1 MPVRRLSKRA
11 LGLFAG
17 ALVAAVSAFA
27 QSPVGEPTE
36 ASVKAAFLYK
46 FAAYVEWPARAAS
59 PDAPFV
65 IGVLDDDAVA
75 SELEKIVPGRA
86 IAGHPIVVRRVRRGE
101 AVADL
106 QMLFAGSDDPDRA
119 AIRAAQR
126 QGALVVTECRGWL
139 AAGSAINFVIGAD
152 RVGFEISLDGADRSG
167 LRISSR
173 MLAVA
178 RRVVQK
184 GG

>member
-1 MPVRRLSKRA
+1 MTGRT
-11 LGLFAG
+11 LGCMAGMLFF
-17 ALVAAVSAFA
+17 AASAFA
-27 QSPVGEPTE
+27 QSPGGEASE

-46 FAAYVEWPARAAS
+46 FAAYVEWPAAS
-59 PDAPFV
+59 KPDSAFT
-65 IGVLDDDAVA
+65 IGVMDDDAVA
-75 SELEKIVPGRA
+75 SELEKIVPGRT
-86 IAGHPIVVRRVRRGE
+86 ISGHPIAVRRVRRGD
-101 AVADL
+101 ALGDMQVF
-106 QMLFAGSDDPDRA
+106 FAGTDDPDRT
-119 AIRAAQR
+119 AIRAAQK
-126 QGALVVTECRGWL
+126 QGALVVTECRGWI
-139 AAGSAINFVIGAD
+139 AAGSAINFVVAGD